1 MNKQRF
7 SVFSAFYPFRGG
19 IAQFNA
25 RLFRALENKVHI
37 NAFTFR
43 KQYPDFLFPGTSQF
57 VTAEDQADAIPA
69 KRIVSTFNPFS
80 YVSGIRNLRKVEPD
94 VFIANYWMSF
104 FGLFLGLFAAFLPK
118 KVKKVAI
125 LHNLVPHEKRFF
137 DAPLNRFFVKRYQGF
152 VVMSDSVEKDLKKMR
167 PDAKVL
173 RVDHP
178 WYDHFGSLMDKKEA
192 RRMLKVAVDKK
203 TLLFFGIIRPYKGL
217 DLLIQA
223 FDMLPEDYQLVIAG
237 EVYGSSNEYHQ
248 QVANS
253 SGRERIHFINRYIS
267 DGEVHVFFSAA
278 DACVLPYRTATQ
290 SGITATSFHFEVP
303 MVVTDVGGLA
313 SIVGDGYMGVVA
325 KEVTPI
331 SISNGVKQLFEE
343 NNYLQC
349 QENIRKEKEKNTWE
363 AFAQRLVDFS
373 TSLPY

>member
-25 RLFRALENKVHI
+25 RLFRALEKRVDLK
-37 NAFTFR
+37 AFTFK

-57 VTAEDQADAIPA
+57 VTTEDLADPIPA
-69 KRIVSTFNPFS
+69 ERIVSTFNPLS
-80 YVSGIRNLRKVEPD
+80 YISGIRRLRVAQPD

-104 FGLFLGLFAAFLPK
+104 FGLFLGLFALFLPK
-118 KVKKVAI
+118 KVKKIAI

-137 DAPLNRFFVKRYQGF
+137 DAPLNRFFVNRYQGF
-152 VVMSDSVEKDLKKMR
+152 VVMSDSVEKDLKKFR

-173 RVDHP
+173 RMDHP
-178 WYDHFGSLMDKKEA
+178 WYDHFGSLIDKKGA
-192 RRMLKVAVDKK
+192 RQRLNLDHEKK

-223 FDMLPEDYQLVIAG
+223 FEMLPEDYQLVIAG
-237 EVYGSSNEYHQ
+237 EVYGKEHDYHQ
-248 QVANS
+248 QIAKS
-253 SGRERIHFINRYIS
+253 SSKERIHFFNRYIS

-278 DACVLPYRTATQ
+278 DACVLPYRSATQ

-303 MVVTDVGGLA
+303 MVATDVGGLA
-313 SIVGDGYMGVVA
+313 SIVGDGYMGAIA
-325 KEVTPI
+325 KEVTPV
-331 SISNGVKQLFEE
+331 SISEGVKRLFDE
-343 NNYLQC
+343 NHYQQC
-349 QENIRKEKEKNTWE
+349 QENIKREKEKNTWE
-363 AFAQRLVDFS
+363 VFAQRLVDFS
-373 TSLPY
+373 SSLPS